1 MIGGLADAV
10 EASAVPP
17 VSSAVAGPTRTPES
31 GAERPTGVP
40 TPSQR
45 TQGPP
50 PTTQA
55 IQSKRTSGPGMPASS
70 RLALSQRTPRASAPA
85 QEAPLV
91 SRRRAVAVRDY
102 VTLLCEEMD
111 RHHECAER
119 VLWPILSESAG
130 AAIDMRPYLES
141 RDALTPI
148 VAGLRA
154 AADQFVD
161 DPESGAALLAALLR
175 VVRDRIDE
183 HVDHLDQDVLPL
195 ITRYVSADDYVVA
208 SRRMRSTIAPHRVP
222 WVLPWAARLA
232 TPEER
237 RQLMRE
243 AGVGRRALLAMS
255 GRAYARLERRVF
267 GPAIRHSHSRS

>member
-1 MIGGLADAV
+1 RCEAGTVRRRQRKGTGGADVTVPRLVHRSLRDDLHRLADVIGGLADAV

-17 VSSAVAGPTRTPES
+17 ASSVAADSRRTAGS
-31 GAERPTGVP
+31 AAERPTGARAQSRRA
-40 TPSQR
+40 PSV
-45 TQGPP
+45 
-50 PTTQA
+50 
-55 IQSKRTSGPGMPASS
+55 
-70 RLALSQRTPRASAPA
+70 
-85 QEAPLV
+85 PLV

-102 VTLLCEEMD
+102 VALLCEEMD

-119 VLWPILSESAG
+119 ILWPLLSESAG
-130 AAIDMRPYLES
+130 AAIDIRPYMES
-141 RDALTPI
+141 RDVLTPI

-175 VVRDRIDE
+175 VVRERIDE

-195 ITRYVSADDYVVA
+195 ITRYVSAEDYAAA
-208 SRRMRSTIAPHRVP
+208 SRRMRATIAPHRVP

-243 AGVGRRALLAMS
+243 AGVSRRALLAMS

-267 GPAIRHSHSRS
+267 GPAIRHS

>member
-10 EASAVPP
+10 KASAVPP
-17 VSSAVAGPTRTPES
+17 VSLVVADSAPTAASGMERAAQASPAAPSKRTL
-31 GAERPTGVP
+31 GVSVSSQQ
-40 TPSQR
+40 TSRAAAPSQR
-45 TQGPP
+45 
-50 PTTQA
+50 
-55 IQSKRTSGPGMPASS
+55 
-70 RLALSQRTPRASAPA
+70 AP
-85 QEAPLV
+85 EVPLV

-102 VTLLCEEMD
+102 ITLLCEEMD

-119 VLWPILSESAG
+119 ILWPILSESAG
-130 AAIDMRPYLES
+130 AAIDIRPYLES

-161 DPESGAALLAALLR
+161 DPEAGAALLAALLR

-195 ITRYVSADDYVVA
+195 ITRYVSAEDYAVA
-208 SRRMRSTIAPHRVP
+208 TRRMRSTIAPHRVP

-237 RQLMRE
+237 HRLMRE

-267 GPAIRHSHSRS
+267 GPAIRHSHLCP

>member
-17 VSSAVAGPTRTPES
+17 TSPVVADSMPT
-31 GAERPTGVP
+31 
-40 TPSQR
+40 
-45 TQGPP
+45 
-50 PTTQA
+50 
-55 IQSKRTSGPGMPASS
+55 PASS
-70 RLALSQRTPRASAPA
+70 VFPAQSPRTPTVAPTSPAAQPKRTPSRLVLSRRTPKASGQSQRAP
-85 QEAPLV
+85 EVPLV

-119 VLWPILSESAG
+119 ILWPIVAESAG
-130 AAIDMRPYLES
+130 AAIDIRPYLES

-148 VAGLRA
+148 LAGLRA
-154 AADQFVD
+154 AADQFAD

-183 HVDHLDQDVLPL
+183 HVGHLDQDVLPL
-195 ITRYVSADDYVVA
+195 ITRYVSAEDYAVA
-208 SRRMRSTIAPHRVP
+208 SRRMRSTIAPNRVA

-237 RQLMRE
+237 HRLMRE
-243 AGVGRRALLAMS
+243 AGAGRRALLAMS
-255 GRAYARLERRVF
+255 GRAYVRLERRVF
-267 GPAIRHSHSRS
+267 GPAIRHSHSCS